1 VRNKVIVAIS
11 ALLALAVVVSFFF
24 NAKTADK
31 ELKKEETPLAQPA
44 AKPPLNPN
52 QPLAATLPAN
62 PAPSASTPS
71 TQPASTQASTTP
83 TAPTPAPARTYASNP
98 YKAKPFT
105 QARIATIGSNDKTT
119 GFNLQVELS
128 AWGASVLH
136 ATASR
141 YTNEV
146 IGGHP
151 YDLQKYQTIETVT
164 GKQYFMPFAARAI
177 YIDGQPV
184 DLSGVRW
191 ELVSPSSN
199 YRLTL
204 EAPKP
209 ATQAAS
215 QPAATLENKAVYTL
229 TIVDDKDQPVLK
241 LTRTWTVAKDS
252 YQIQL
257 QQDVQNLSGR
267 DLNIVW
273 QQYAMGDLPQETA
286 YMGDRRLDVVGYFNV
301 SYNPTRQFIYT
312 TGDTIS
318 RDAGIKE
325 FLNTNSRTH
334 ALWPLAAG
342 PKDTEMVW
350 LAYRNRY
357 FASSVYRPID
367 DANLG
372 KPGTHLDQLDK
383 IFPVVGLDVIGQY
396 PPADAHFDSSS
407 AFLTLQSAP
416 IALPSGQSKNLDLTV
431 YAGPLD
437 PTVLAAAPYK
447 QLGFSDMIIYSLG
460 GFCSFCTFQWLA
472 HLLLNFLYLIH
483 AVTGDWGIAIIVLVL
498 VVRLILHPITKRS
511 QINMAKMGK
520 QMAAIQPELEK
531 IKKKY
536 ANDPTAQ
543 NAETLKLYRERNI
556 NPLNMLG
563 CAPMFLQMP
572 IWIALYAMLYFAI
585 ELRHAPAF
593 WGLFQA
599 INPNW
604 HFFADLSSPDR
615 LLVFWPESHFI
626 NLLFIKLDY
635 SSFNIMPILMGVVF
649 IVNQKLT
656 APPATTDTAKQQQN
670 IMLFVTILFP
680 FMLYSAPSGLT
691 LYIFA
696 STAAGIVDSLIVKRH
711 IAREEAAG
719 TLFKVDPNKKPGF
732 MSVLAKL
739 VEAQQAKLEN
749 AQSEQEKKKNNK

>member
-1 VRNKVIVAIS
+1 MRNKVLVAI
-11 ALLALAVVVSFFF
+11 AAVMALAVVVSFFF
-24 NAKTADK
+24 NAKSAEK
-31 ELKKEETPLAQPA
+31 ELKKEETPVAQPNVKA
-44 AKPPLNPN
+44 PLNPN
-52 QPLAATLPAN
+52 QTPAI
-62 PAPSASTPS
+62 ASTTAPAAAEAGAT
-71 TQPASTQASTTP
+71 TQPAASQSATTP
-83 TAPTPAPARTYASNP
+83 AVPALNAPAFKTV
-98 YKAKPFT
+98 YKAKGFT
-105 QARIATIGSNDKTT
+105 QARVATIGSNDKTT

-128 AWGASVLH
+128 AWGASVLNT
-136 ATASR
+136 TASR
-141 YTNEV
+141 YTDEV
-146 IGGHP
+146 IHGHA
-151 YDLQKYQTIETVT
+151 YKLQHYVVDPLS
-164 GKQYFMPFAARAI
+164 GRFFMPFAARAI

-191 ELVSPSSN
+191 ELVTPTDN

-204 EAPKP
+204 LPAPP
-209 ATQAAS
+209 DTQATT
-215 QPAATLENKAVYTL
+215 QPAAVLENKAVYAI
-229 TIVDDKDQPVLK
+229 TIVDDNNQPVLK
-241 LTRTWTVAKDS
+241 ITRTWTVAKDS
-252 YQIQL
+252 YQVQL
-257 QQDVQNLSGR
+257 QQDLQNLSGR

-301 SYNPTRQFIYT
+301 SYNPTRQFVYT
-312 TGDTIS
+312 TTDTIS
-318 RDAGIKE
+318 RDAGITQFTK
-325 FLNTNSRTH
+325 TNNRTH
-334 ALWPLAAG
+334 ALWPLIGG
-342 PKDTEMVW
+342 PPQAEMVW

-357 FASSVYRPID
+357 FATSVYRPID
-367 DANLG
+367 DATLG
-372 KPGTHLDQLDK
+372 KPGTHLKQLDE
-383 IFPVVGLDVIGQY
+383 IFPVVGLDIIGNY
-396 PPADAHFDSSS
+396 PPADPHFDSSS

-416 IALPSGQSKNLDLTV
+416 IAIPAAQTKNLNLTV

-437 PTVLAAAPYK
+437 PTILAAAPYK
-447 QLGFSDMIIYSLG
+447 QLAFNDMIIYSLG

-498 VVRLILHPITKRS
+498 VVRLLLHPITKRS

-520 QMAAIQPELEK
+520 QMASIQPELEK

-536 ANDPTAQ
+536 ANDPSAQ
-543 NAETLKLYRERNI
+543 NTETLRLYREKNI

-599 INPNW
+599 ISPNW
-604 HFFADLSSPDR
+604 TFFADLSSPDR
-615 LLVFWPESHFI
+615 LMVFLPESRFL

-635 SSFNIMPILMGVVF
+635 SSLNIMPILMGIVF
-649 IVNQKLT
+649 VVNQKLT
-656 APPATTDTAKQQQN
+656 APPATTDTAKQQQK

-732 MSVLAKL
+732 MTVLSKI
-739 VEAQQAKLEN
+739 VESQQAKLEA
-749 AQSEQEKKKNNK
+749 AQSEQQKKGNKKDR